1 MTQRL
6 SWIAAALAGVC
17 LLAPSARGSA
27 ADGTAWLYIADSYN
41 NRIRAVNG
49 NTGVI
54 TTVAGNGEGLY
65 GGDGGQATS
74 AELHRPYGVAVDTDG
89 NIYIAD
95 TLNNR
100 IRKVTISTGII
111 TTVAGTGA
119 PSYSGDGGPAT
130 SAGLNNPTG
139 VAFDPTGNLYIAD
152 QLNNRIRMVTI
163 PGGIITTVAGNGTV
177 GSGGDGGPAIDAQLF
192 HPTGLALDANGNLY
206 IADTGNQKVREI
218 VSGTIGTVAGNGNVG
233 FNCNDGPATALALNA
248 PTGLALYVDE
258 IDFIADS
265 GDQCVRAGFKG
276 DLYTYAGT
284 GVASYGGDGGPSAN
298 AELNYPT
305 GVALL
310 DASDVFIAD
319 DQNHRVRV
327 VNPESGVINT
337 IAGDGKSGFSGDGGP
352 ATAAKL
358 YNPTGVAVFVTAGS
372 CKTPSLHSRVGHTDV
387 LCVAISTA
395 KRP

>member
-139 VAFDPTGNLYIAD
+139 VAFDTAGNLYIAD
-152 QLNNRIRMVTI
+152 QVNNRIRMVSAGT
-163 PGGIITTVAGNGTV
+163 ITTVAGNGTV
-177 GSGGDGGPAIDAQLF
+177 GSGGDGGPAINAQLF
-192 HPTGLALDANGNLY
+192 HPTGITLDSYGDLY
-206 IADTGNQKVREI
+206 IADFANERVRVV
-218 VSGTIGTVAGNGNVG
+218 VSGTIYTIAGNGNVG
-233 FNCNDGPATALALNA
+233 FNCNAGQSTGLGLNA
-248 PTGLALYVDE
+248 PTGLALVD
-258 IDFIADS
+258 DFFLLIADS
-265 GDQCVRAGFKG
+265 GDQCIRAEFEE
-276 DLYTYAGT
+276 DMITVAGN
-284 GVASYGGDGGPSAN
+284 GVEGYGGDGGESTN

-305 GVALL
+305 GLALL
-310 DASDVFIAD
+310 DTSILFIAD
-319 DQNHRVRV
+319 DQNHRVRGV
-327 VNPESGVINT
+327 FLGSGEIDT
-337 IAGDGKSGFSGDGGP
+337 IAGDGKPGFSGDGGP
-352 ATAAKL
+352 STSAKL
-358 YNPTGVAVFVTAGS
+358 YNPTGVAVFEGSSGS
-372 CKTPSLHSRVGHTDV
+372 CTAPALHSRVGHADITCDS
-387 LCVAISTA
+387 ASTA